1 MHPDTMRLID
11 RWVGIPLC
19 FLASFWP
26 LRKLKLIFNLQYQK
40 STPSPETIVFICVAE
55 IGALVVAYPAIQ
67 EARRKYPNSR
77 ICFITAPTGLEALK
91 LMGFDEEDIFLLE
104 IITLKSLIKDLLK
117 IRRYFRKR
125 KVSAIIL
132 EPFTR
137 FSNLLSIWIEA
148 SKRVGFFR
156 FKNEGVYLGNILTHR
171 LVYNSHLHA
180 SQLYFSLTKA
190 LVEKESNEPLLKER
204 IPSQIPNRLRIN
216 VPDKDKQKL
225 IERLKEKC
233 PDNSLKK
240 IVLLNANASDI
251 VPLRKWPLEN
261 FIELGKILLKNPE
274 ITVVLTGSIVER
286 KACSGLATGINP
298 KRTIN
303 FAGETSFKELITLYS
318 ISDLLITNDSG
329 PVHFASTTS
338 IPILALFGPET
349 PKIFGPMSP
358 KARVISMELSCSPC
372 ISVFNQKLSTCKD
385 NQCMKKISIE
395 MVTNEIK
402 KITKKLN

>member
-19 FLASFWP
+19 FLASLWP
-26 LRKLKLIFNLQYQK
+26 WKKLKSIFNSQFQK
-40 STPSPETIVFICVAE
+40 SPSSPKTIVFICIAE

-67 EARRKYPNSR
+67 EARRKFPKSR
-77 ICFITAPTGLEALK
+77 ICFITAPAGLEALE
-91 LMGFDEEDIFLLE
+91 LMGFDEEDIFLFE
-104 IITLKSLIKDLLK
+104 TVSVKSLIKGLFK
-117 IRRYFRKR
+117 IRTFFRER
-125 KVSAIIL
+125 SVSAIIL

-137 FSNLLSIWIEA
+137 FSTLLSIWIKA
-148 SKRVGFFR
+148 SQRVGFYR

-180 SQLYFSLTKA
+180 SQTYFSLAKA
-190 LVEKESNEPLLKER
+190 LVEKESNEPLLKET
-204 IPSQIPNRLRIN
+204 IPSLISNRLQIN
-216 VPDKDKQKL
+216 VPDKEKQNL
-225 IERLKEKC
+225 IERLKKEC
-233 PDNSLKK
+233 PENSLKK

-261 FIELGKILLKNPE
+261 FVELGKILLENPE
-274 ITVVLTGSIVER
+274 ITVVLTGSKVE
-286 KACSGLATGINP
+286 KNTCASLAMEINP

-318 ISDLLITNDSG
+318 ISNLLITNDSG
-329 PVHFASTTS
+329 PVHFASTTE

-358 KARVISMELSCSPC
+358 KARVISMDLSCSPC

-385 NQCMKKISIE
+385 NQCMKKISVE
-395 MVTNEIK
+395 MVTNETIK
-402 KITKKLN
+402 ILKK